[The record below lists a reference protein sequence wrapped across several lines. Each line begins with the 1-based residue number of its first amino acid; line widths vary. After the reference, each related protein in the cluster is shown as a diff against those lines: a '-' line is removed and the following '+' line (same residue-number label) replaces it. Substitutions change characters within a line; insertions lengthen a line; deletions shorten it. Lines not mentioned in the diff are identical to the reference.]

1 MTNRRTVPIRSKQ
14 HEINDIGTAIFHY
27 AISKHMVTRSIE
39 KNDYGIDELID
50 IVDISDVKGVYT
62 QKLPGQILAVQLKS
76 STRKSNSLR
85 LKNSTLNYL
94 FYNNIPTFLVKV
106 DVKSKTYSF
115 ANIRKQVRNNWEL
128 FINNNS
134 FPLKLSKRTN
144 GKDRE
149 YLLEVI
155 EKRYLKNSGTSS
167 RDLDLDYL
175 LCNVSL
181 LMEFSEELDRHEFE
195 MDVMIF
201 LSTFIAHIS
210 FLKDSLKNNNDL
222 GNTLINLNTSAELIL
237 SLLKEDSDNFYRYQS
252 KKDNS
257 DLRVRKISQVL
268 ANMYL
273 ALESVVKM
281 FATEKNY
288 WYYKYGYRMDSIWP
302 SNLITTFN
310 EFFGSITTI
319 VDLGKLVR
327 ISEMT

>member
-94 FYNNIPTFLVKV
+94 YYNNIPTFLVKV

-128 FINNNS
+128 FIGNNPFS
-134 FPLKLSKRTN
+134 LKLNKRTD
-144 GKDRE
+144 GEDRE
-149 YLLEVI
+149 HLLEVI
-155 EKRYLKNSGTSS
+155 ENRYLKNSGTSS

-181 LMEFSEELDRHEFE
+181 MMEFSEELDRHEFE

-201 LSTFIAHIS
+201 LSTFNSHLS
-210 FLKDSLKNNNDL
+210 FLRDSLRNNNDL
-222 GNTLINLNTSAELIL
+222 GVTYRKVDSNAELIL
-237 SLLKEDSDNFYRYQS
+237 ILLKETASNFYRCQS
-252 KKDNS
+252 KKDGL
-257 DLRVRKISQVL
+257 DLREGLIYQEL
-268 ANMYL
+268 ANMHL
-273 ALESVVKM
+273 ALELLVKV
-281 FATEKNY
+281 FSTEKNY

-302 SNLITTFN
+302 HNLITSFN

-327 ISEMT
+327 ISELK